1 MRPRRPYLLYAAV
14 LVALASLACARPQQA
29 NSIPS
34 TSTTTAKDEIP
45 AYPTRYDAIDVDLIL
60 GNDRIIRR
68 FIDCILG
75 RGPCTREGLELK
87 RIIPD
92 AIRTECTKCNPS
104 QKKHVGKVL
113 SYLFH
118 NRKNYWDE
126 LLAKFDPDKSLREK
140 YGFT

>member
-1 MRPRRPYLLYAAV
+1 MRSVETYLVYAVTALV
-14 LVALASLACARPQQA
+14 LHPVTARPQ
-29 NSIPS
+29 NSIQSS
-34 TSTTTAKDEIP
+34 TVKDEIP
-45 AYPTRYDAIDVDLIL
+45 TYPTRYDSIDVDLIL
-60 GNDRIIRR
+60 SNDRIMRR
-68 FIDCILG
+68 YIECILNK
-75 RGPCTREGLELK
+75 GPCTREGLELK

-92 AIRTECTKCNPS
+92 AIRTECAKCNPS

-118 NRKNYWDE
+118 NRKIYWDD